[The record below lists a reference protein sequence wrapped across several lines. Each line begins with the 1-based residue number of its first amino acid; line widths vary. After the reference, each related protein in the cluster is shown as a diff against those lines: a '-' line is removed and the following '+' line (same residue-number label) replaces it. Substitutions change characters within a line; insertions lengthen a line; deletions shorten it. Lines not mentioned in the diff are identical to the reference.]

1 MKRAHQASRNYKIPY
16 PKIVESSHYHIWTDA
31 LHARELARQA
41 VNRWDRGTYVR
52 WAITTGW
59 TALEMACEQALET
72 NGIGRRFKE
81 NLNVAINNK
90 GLPPLNWGV
99 GVWQKILYVQSL
111 RKEFVH
117 INFDQE
123 NLFPETEDANRSI
136 DILRSAI
143 KEIFL
148 LSGKNPPE
156 WIEDDQDRGWDTGR
170 KSFASATAIR
180 TGLNIDNPFCCNVV
194 YIHKDKEYINETL
207 PPEADY
213 MQAVE
218 VLLQNIKI
226 PITAVKVYSGNKVV
240 FERELK
246 MRGA

>member
-1 MKRAHQASRNYKIPY
+1 MAY

-52 WAITTGW
+52 WTITTGW

-81 NLNVAINNK
+81 YLNAAISNK
-90 GLPPLNWGV
+90 GLPPLNWGT
-99 GVWQKILYVQSL
+99 GVWQDLLRVHSL
-111 RKEFVH
+111 RKDFVH

-123 NLFPETEDANRSI
+123 KLFPENDDAEKSI
-136 DILRSAI
+136 DTLRNAI

-148 LSGKNPPE
+148 HSGKNPPE
-156 WIEDDQDRGWDTGR
+156 WAEDDHDRGWDTGT
-170 KSFASATAIR
+170 KSFANLTVSRAGAT
-180 TGLNIDNPFCCNVV
+180 IDDPSCFKVV
-194 YIHKDKEYINETL
+194 YIHKDKEYTTEVL

-213 MQAVE
+213 TQAVE

-226 PITAVKVYSGNKVV
+226 PITSVKVYRGSEVV
-240 FERELK
+240 FERELQ